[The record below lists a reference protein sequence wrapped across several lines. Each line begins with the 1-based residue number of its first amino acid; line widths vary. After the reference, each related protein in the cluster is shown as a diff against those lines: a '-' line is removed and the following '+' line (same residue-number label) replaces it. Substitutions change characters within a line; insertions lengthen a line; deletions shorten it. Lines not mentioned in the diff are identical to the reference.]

1 MGTKARF
8 EKDRLDHL
16 LVTQGL
22 AQSRDA
28 AVRMILAGEVKANGA
43 VVDKPAKVIPVDAA
57 IEIHQQISRFV
68 SRGGDKLAAALDACS
83 IDPQGVICLDVGC
96 STGGFT
102 DCLLQRG
109 AARVYAIDV
118 GYGQFDWRLRQDPRV
133 VLIERTNIRHIE
145 RSTIPES
152 VGLVVIDV
160 SFISL
165 TKVFPPI
172 IQFLCPGAKVIA
184 LVKPQ
189 FEVGKGQ
196 VGRGGIVRDETQRQD
211 VLRRIV
217 RFAAE
222 VGLQTMRTLDC
233 PIKGKKG
240 NRELLAIFEFN
251 ASFHGMKRVTQPRRN
266 INLLEG

>member
-1 MGTKARF
+1 MGTKARL

-28 AVRMILAGEVKANGA
+28 AVRMILAGEVKVNGV
-43 VVDKPAKVIPVDAA
+43 VVDKPAKAISVDAT
-57 IEIHQQISRFV
+57 IEILQQNTRFV

-83 IDPQGVICLDVGC
+83 IDPQSVICLDVGC

-109 AARVYAIDV
+109 AARVYAVDV

-133 VLIERTNIRHIE
+133 VLIERTNIRYID
-145 RSTIPES
+145 RTTIPES
-152 VGLVVIDV
+152 VDLVAIDV

-165 TKVFPPI
+165 TKVLPVI
-172 IQFLCPGAKVIA
+172 IQFLSPGALVIA

-189 FEVGKGQ
+189 FEVGKGL
-196 VGRGGIVRDETQRQD
+196 VGRGGVVREETQRQN
-211 VLRRIV
+211 VLQRIV

-222 VGLQTMRTLDC
+222 VGLQRMKTLDC

-240 NRELLAIFEFN
+240 NHEILAIFHF
-251 ASFHGMKRVTQPRRN
+251 SSPFHGMKEGRN
-266 INLLEG
+266 RYGS

>member
-1 MGTKARF
+1 MGTNARF

-16 LVTQGL
+16 LVRQGL
-22 AQSRDA
+22 AQSRDV
-28 AVRMILAGEVKANGA
+28 AVRMILAGEVKVNGTI
-43 VVDKPAKVIPVDAA
+43 VDKPAKSILVDAT
-57 IEIHQQISRFV
+57 IEIPKHSARFV
-68 SRGGDKLAAALDACS
+68 GRGGDKLAAALEACS
-83 IDPQGVICLDVGC
+83 IDPQGMVCLDVGC

-109 AARVYAIDV
+109 AARVYAVDV

-133 VLIERTNIRHIE
+133 VLIERTNIRYIDP
-145 RSTIPES
+145 STIPEP

-165 TKVFPPI
+165 TKVLPPI
-172 IQFLCPGAKVIA
+172 IQFLSLGARVIA

-196 VGRGGIVRDETQRQD
+196 VGRGGIVRDESQRQE
-211 VLRRIV
+211 VLQRII
-217 RFAAE
+217 RFAAN
-222 VGLQTMRTLDC
+222 VGLQTAQTLDC

-240 NRELLAIFEFN
+240 NHEILAIFEFV
-251 ASFHGMKRVTQPRRN
+251 SPFHGMKEGHNRKDH
-266 INLLEG
+266 NLLEE

>member
-1 MGTKARF
+1 MSTKARF

-16 LVTQGL
+16 LVTQSL

-28 AVRMILAGEVKANGA
+28 AVRMILAGEVKVNST
-43 VVDKPAKVIPVDAA
+43 VVDKPAKAIPVDAI
-57 IEIHQQISRFV
+57 IEILQKSTRFV
-68 SRGGDKLAAALDACS
+68 SRGGDKLAAALETFS

-109 AARVYAIDV
+109 ATRVYAVDV

-133 VLIERTNIRHIE
+133 VLIERTNIRYID
-145 RSTIPES
+145 RSSIPES
-152 VGLVVIDV
+152 VDLVVIDV

-165 TKVFPPI
+165 TKVLPPI
-172 IQFLCPGAKVIA
+172 IQFLSPGAVVLA

-196 VGRGGIVRDETQRQD
+196 VGRGGIVREETLRQD
-211 VLRRIV
+211 VLQRIV
-217 RFAAE
+217 RFATE
-222 VGLQTMRTLDC
+222 TGLQTMRTLDC

-240 NRELLAIFEFN
+240 NHEILANFRFN
-251 ASFHGMKRVTQPRRN
+251 STLHGMK
-266 INLLEG
+266 E